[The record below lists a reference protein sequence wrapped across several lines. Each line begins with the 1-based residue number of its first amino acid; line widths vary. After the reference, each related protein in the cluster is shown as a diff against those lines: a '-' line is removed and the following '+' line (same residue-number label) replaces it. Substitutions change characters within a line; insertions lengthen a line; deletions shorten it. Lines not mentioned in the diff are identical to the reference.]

1 MQAIILLAGQGS
13 RMGDLT
19 KNNHKSLL
27 PLDSQETFLSR
38 LMHQLNEYE
47 FSKVVVVTGYLNH
60 LIEEELLK
68 YQLKIEVVYND
79 RFKEDTNIYS
89 MKLALDK
96 VNTTEPVIV
105 FEGDIWLEDIA
116 LKTIYET
123 SIHNSSIWFTRGQFV
138 SGLYGGILKKDANNK
153 VEDVRIVPSFE
164 ERFNRYQK
172 LVGIMTFGT
181 DEINSYKQF
190 LNKSILN
197 EGIKQYYLIPWID
210 NLTSLPCLG
219 IDLAQYKVESVNSD
233 SEYTKLYQE
242 LNANNK
248 QVKVDY
254 VSIENLK
261 PIEDF
266 IKERANQ
273 LFDSIIRNEYWI
285 KPIIVEKDHF
295 LILDG
300 HHRFEV
306 AKRMGLKQIPVIF
319 VTYSDIEIWSLRP
332 DEKVTHELVINR
344 ALSGDIY
351 PNKTV
356 KHKFTFTLPKCNI
369 PIKNLV

>member
-27 PLDSQETFLSR
+27 PLNSQETFLSR
-38 LMHQLNEYE
+38 LMHQLNEYD
-47 FSKVVVVTGYLNH
+47 FSKVVVVTGYLHH

-68 YQLKIEVVYND
+68 YQLNIEVVYND

-96 VNTTEPVIV
+96 IIETEPVIV
-105 FEGDIWLEDIA
+105 FEGDIWLEDLA
-116 LKTIYET
+116 LKTIYEE
-123 SIHNSSIWFTRGQFV
+123 SIHNNSIWFTRGQFV
-138 SGLYGGILKKDANNK
+138 SGLYGGILKKDINNK
-153 VEDVRIVPSFE
+153 IEDVRIVQSFE
-164 ERFNRYQK
+164 DKYSLYQK

-181 DEINSYKQF
+181 NEISSYKKF
-190 LNKSILN
+190 LNESIIN
-197 EGIKQYYLIPWID
+197 GTNQYYLIPWIN

-219 IDLAQYKVESVNSD
+219 IDIVQYKIESVNSEL
-233 SEYTKLYQE
+233 EYNKLYQD
-242 LNANNK
+242 LNVENE
-248 QVKVDY
+248 QVEIKY
-254 VSIENLK
+254 VSIDKLN

-266 IKERANQ
+266 IKDRANQ
-273 LFDSIIRNEYWI
+273 LFDSIIKNDHWI
-285 KPIIVEKDHF
+285 KPIVVDNEHY

-306 AKRMGLKQIPVIF
+306 AKRMGLKQIPAIF

-332 DEKVTHELVINR
+332 EEKVTHELVISR
-344 ALSGDIY
+344 ALSNNIY

-356 KHKFTFTLPKCNI
+356 KHKFPFSLPECNI